1 MYSLEQ
7 LQQKNIKQL
16 KEIGWQLNVLP
27 EGDRRCRQN
36 WIDAIVGVNPP
47 LLQLLEVSPAA
58 FVVEQVQPII
68 ETVET
73 PSAVEVE
80 PVPTLPI
87 ESKFCRI
94 VYPRPVQ
101 KPIAQAVENFP
112 GVDPGVDVDR
122 VQEPITPA
130 VKTKKRAHEP
140 IELALDEELPSEEE
154 ARSIVSQYFISTSLR
169 KIRSAPPP
177 ARIFCPGERVRII
190 EVAAGFCNSQFCG
203 SIGIVAQH
211 NFYVSVW
218 VELNGGGRKIVLCSP
233 EKLELIELVAR
244 ESAAKQEPIEIQRQ
258 EPIENSPGVEVD
270 PVEESIVPAKNSPG
284 VEVDPVEESI
294 VPAKNFPGS
303 RSKAS
308 IAHQLLELFQST
320 AHIIEDSPGVK
331 TEATVSE
338 SAIAPAAKNPILGVT
353 FSDRFLARYSPPQAQ
368 IIHFQSDADGQLSL
382 LDFEVQSVDE
392 PPDPDDFESLDAF
405 REALARWDC
414 EHNEVSPEHNEPLQ
428 VSLDS
433 FCLWVPCPAD
443 WYEPA
448 ALLEPS
454 SMLELSSTRKSFI
467 TSDFFIPTF
476 DCLGDRSNKSDE
488 PPDTGVF
495 AKLPKPNPP
504 SFPPATVGQVRA
516 KLRPNSA
523 QTQSKRIP
531 NAYQTHTCCILVG
544 SSIQPARS
552 PPGGDAGF

>member
-1 MYSLEQ
+1 MYALEQ
-7 LQQKNIKQL
+7 LQQKSLKQL

-27 EGDRRCRQN
+27 ASDRRCRQN

-47 LLQLLEVSPAA
+47 LLQLLEASPAGQK
-58 FVVEQVQPII
+58 VELAP
-68 ETVET
+68 
-73 PSAVEVE
+73 
-80 PVPTLPI
+80 
-87 ESKFCRI
+87 
-94 VYPRPVQ
+94 
-101 KPIAQAVENFP
+101 KPIA
-112 GVDPGVDVDR
+112 
-122 VQEPITPA
+122 PA
-130 VKTKKRAHEP
+130 AKTKKRVYEP

-177 ARIFCPGERVRII
+177 PRIFCPGERVRII

-244 ESAAKQEPIEIQRQ
+244 ESAAKQDPIEIQRQ
-258 EPIENSPGVEVD
+258 EPIE
-270 PVEESIVPAKNSPG
+270 NSPG

-338 SAIAPAAKNPILGVT
+338 SVIAPAAKNPILTGVT
-353 FSDRFLARYSPPQAQ
+353 FSDRFLARYAPPQAQ
-368 IIHFQSDADGQLSL
+368 IIHFQLDADGQLSL

-405 REALARWDC
+405 REVLARWDC

-433 FCLWVPCPAD
+433 FSLWGLCPAD

-467 TSDFFIPTF
+467 TSHFFIPTF
-476 DCLGDRSNKSDE
+476 DCLSYRSNKSDE

-495 AKLPKPNPP
+495 AKLPKPKPP
-504 SFPPATVGQVRA
+504 SFSPATVGQVRA
-516 KLRPNSA
+516 KRSSNAA
-523 QTQSKRIP
+523 QTQPKRIP
-531 NAYQTHTCCILVG
+531 NAGQTHTCCIVAG
-544 SSIQPARS
+544 ISTQPARS
-552 PPGGDAGF
+552 PPFGDVGL